1 MKDLELLM
9 MLLPVAFMIH
19 EYEEIIMFKGWLT
32 KNRIQLKRRFPKIA
46 TFMEQ
51 HHVFDLSTSSFA
63 VGTAHNFVLISTA
76 TFAGI
81 WLEAYQ
87 WWWVALVGHTAH
99 LVVHLAQW
107 AIYRRHLPVIATTI
121 LTLPYCIYAGFRF
134 TEQSAL
140 SPESLLLWS
149 ILGIIVMLLS
159 VLSSWLLMSKFNKWE
174 KLSKNY

>member
-46 TFMEQ
+46 TFMAQ

-63 VGTAHNFVLISTA
+63 VGTAHNFALISTA

-87 WWWVALVGHTAH
+87 WWWVALVGHTTH

-107 AIYRRHLPVIATTI
+107 AIYRRYLPVIATTI
-121 LTLPYCIYAGFRF
+121 LTLPYCIYAGSRF

-159 VLSSWLLMSKFNKWE
+159 VLSSWLLMSKFHKWE